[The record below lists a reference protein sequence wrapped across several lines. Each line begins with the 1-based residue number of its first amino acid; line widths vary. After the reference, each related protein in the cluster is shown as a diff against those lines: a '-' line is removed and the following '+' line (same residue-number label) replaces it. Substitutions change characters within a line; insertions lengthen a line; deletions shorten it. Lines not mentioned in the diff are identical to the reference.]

1 MSRKKDKAETDFKTA
16 FLRQSRPYALFILRN
31 PEPVRFN
38 ELVDAVAPVK
48 IRPGIGEL
56 LKQKRTTSDL
66 ERGTQFPELGQFIEM
81 ELERHGNSYSGQGR
95 SDLQESG
102 AMREK
107 LTEVIRKAVAGEDQD
122 S

>member
-1 MSRKKDKAETDFKTA
+1 MSRQKDKAETDSNAA
-16 FLRQSRPYALFILRN
+16 FSRHSRPHALFILRN

-56 LKQKRTTSDL
+56 LKLKRTTS
-66 ERGTQFPELGQFIEM
+66 EMGRGKQIPELGQFIET
-81 ELERHGNSYSGQGR
+81 ELERHGDSYSGQGR

-107 LTEVIRKAVAGEDQD
+107 LTEVIRKAVAGED
-122 S
+122 